1 MQEEYFMDMGIDCRK
16 QMEKYLP
23 PILIISADGSILDLT
38 SNVSEYFPSADKG
51 HNLYDLIDIDR
62 KFSFKKDERL
72 LCTSQSGK
80 KIEISFDDCSS
91 NLTAVIKPIAK
102 SAVSDILS
110 GEALLD
116 AAEFMPVGIY
126 EFDMNGVFV
135 YVNKY
140 LCDLFGYDKSEVLGK
155 INVVDVV
162 VPEMQDN
169 VVSGIAQLI
178 HTGESRVGEFMCHKR
193 NGELFPAEIHSALN
207 IKNGKPVGIMGIFLD
222 ATSKKRAEE
231 ELLKT
236 NRIQSLGVIAGGI
249 AHDFNNILTVIIGNI
264 SLAKFD
270 MPKDSDSYKLLEE
283 AESASVRAK
292 TLTNQL
298 SAFTKESEPVR
309 ENSNLEEIVRQSSV
323 FVLSGSKSSCIFD
336 FPKDLWGAE
345 IDCGQFSRVIQ
356 NLVLNASQAMPRGGT
371 ITIKAENVR
380 VTVDDHIP
388 VKFGKYILLSITDE
402 GQGIPPEIISKI
414 FDPYFTT
421 KETGSGLGL
430 SVSFSVLKNHGG
442 HITAE
447 SEEGK
452 GCVIKIYVPASST
465 KQFSCR
471 DVDAGDQMPEHLNIM
486 IIDDDEAIGKVTIEL
501 LRILGHAVY
510 YFPNSDEAIEFYK
523 EYVNKGEVMDV
534 AVIDLTLPGKLS
546 SEEILREL
554 KAIGFLRGIIS
565 SGYVNSQVITD
576 FRSFGFSSSIKKPFT
591 IDELKRCLAEAFEI

>member
-1 MQEEYFMDMGIDCRK
+1 MDMRIDCRN

-23 PILIISADGSILDLT
+23 PMIMINGDGCILDIT
-38 SNVSEYFPSADKG
+38 IKAAEYFPSAEKDQ
-51 HNLYDLIDIDR
+51 NFFDLIGVDR
-62 KFSFKKDERL
+62 KISLKTGEKL
-72 LCTSQSGK
+72 LCSSQSGK

-91 NLTAVIKPIAK
+91 HLIGIIKPIVK
-102 SAVSDILS
+102 TSENDMLS
-110 GEALLD
+110 GEALIE
-116 AAEFMPVGIY
+116 AAESMPVGIY
-126 EFDMNGVFV
+126 EFDMNGVFI

-140 LCDLFGYDKSEVLGK
+140 LCDLFGYEKSEVLGK
-155 INVVDVV
+155 INVVDVI

-178 HTGESRVGEFMCHKR
+178 HTGESRVGEYICHKR
-193 NGELFPAEIHSALN
+193 NGDHFPAEIHSAVS
-207 IKNGKPVGIMGIFLD
+207 IKNGKPAGVMGVFFD
-222 ATSKKRAEE
+222 ATNKKRAEA

-323 FVLSGSKSSCIFD
+323 FVLSGSKSSCVFD

-345 IDCGQFSRVIQ
+345 IDCGQFSRVVQ
-356 NLVLNASQAMPRGGT
+356 NLVLNASQAMPRGGI

-380 VTVDDHIP
+380 VTLDDHIP
-388 VKFGKYILLSITDE
+388 VKFGKYILLSIADE
-402 GQGIPPEIISKI
+402 GHGIPPEIISKI

-442 HITAE
+442 HIVAE

-452 GCVIKIYVPASST
+452 GCVIKIYVPASSL
-465 KQFSCR
+465 KQFSCINIENS
-471 DVDAGDQMPEHLNIM
+471 DEMPEHLNIM

-510 YFPNSDEAIEFYK
+510 YFSNSDEAIEFYNEFTK
-523 EYVNKGEVMDV
+523 NGEGMDV
-534 AVIDLTLPGKLS
+534 AIIDLTLPGKLS
-546 SEEILREL
+546 SEEILKEL
-554 KAIGFLRGIIS
+554 KSIGNVRGIIS
-565 SGYVNSQVITD
+565 SGYVNSQIITD

-591 IDELKRCLAEAFEI
+591 IDELKRCLSEAFEN